1 MKEEICPLSD
11 KIGSFITNPDAG
23 IVAGKRRMGTE
34 ALLDAVADRI
44 SEDPEANVI
53 RVTDENDA
61 AGYIGSRIAAG
72 KKNHVLLYVEIP
84 LNDSDRIAAEFP
96 GAQIYRVKELC
107 HQVPACFKES
117 SSGIN
122 R

>member
-1 MKEEICPLSD
+1 MKDEICPLSD
-11 KIGSFITNPDAG
+11 KIGSFIVNPDAG

-34 ALLDAVADRI
+34 ALLDTVADRI
-44 SEDPEANVI
+44 SGDPDANVI
-53 RVTDENDA
+53 RVKDENDA
-61 AGYIGSRIAAG
+61 MEYVRSAFDAG

-84 LNDSDRIAAEFP
+84 IKESDGIIAEFP
-96 GAQIYRVKELC
+96 GVQIYRVKELC

-117 SSGIN
+117 SAGIN

>member
-1 MKEEICPLSD
+1 MKDEVCPLSD
-11 KIGSFITNPDAG
+11 KIGSFITDPNAG

-34 ALLDAVADRI
+34 NLLDTVADQI
-44 SEDPEANVI
+44 SEDPNANVI
-53 RVTDENDA
+53 RVTDEDDA
-61 AGYIGSRIAAG
+61 FGYVGSRIVAG

-84 LNDSDRIAAEFP
+84 IIESDRIIAAFP
-96 GAQIYRVKELC
+96 GVQIYRVKELC

-117 SSGIN
+117 SAGIN